1 MITFVS
7 LCGKNNSLNTK
18 DHKVE
23 HKVTQRENRTVSII
37 TDTLNKMKIQYRKR
51 NSRSMGY
58 SIKNIFFK
66 NLLYSILLSFLLY
79 SCSNK
84 PNGDITISELS
95 PHIEP
100 DYSNITI
107 PPNIAPL
114 NFMIKENGKAYY
126 IKFSTEN
133 RTEIELASGNGKIQ
147 ISERKWKKMLQ
158 TNSGKNINIDIFSR
172 DNEGKWLKYK
182 TITNRIATEPID
194 PYLYYRILY
203 PGYESWAE
211 LSINR
216 RSLESFKSKA
226 LIENSAVDENCIN
239 CHSFNNGKSDDF
251 LFHMRGTMGGTYFYS
266 QGKFRKINLK
276 TKEMKN
282 GAVYPRWHPSGKF
295 VAFSSNKIIQR
306 FHAADNKKVEVSDL
320 ESSLVLY
327 DVEKNEIMDIPLTD
341 KDKSMDTYP
350 EWSPDGKYLYFCRAA
365 QIGEK
370 YDFKEIKYNLCRV
383 AFDINKRIFGDVE
396 LVFDA
401 AQINKSIAFP
411 RISPN
416 GKFLVVTLFDY
427 GCFPIWHKEADL
439 YSINLSDF
447 KADRL
452 DLNSDYSDSYHSW
465 SSNGKWLIF
474 SSKRGDGLTARPYIS
489 YMEENGTSDKPF
501 ILPQKDPKF
510 YQGFLKSF
518 NIPEFS
524 TEEIDMN
531 PGEIRKLAKSQAT
544 QAKWFKNE

>member
-1 MITFVS
+1 MFHIDNKKTYVKYS
-7 LCGKNNSLNTK
+7 YLVIVILLLSGCGK
-18 DHKVE
+18 
-23 HKVTQRENRTVSII
+23 Q
-37 TDTLNKMKIQYRKR
+37 
-51 NSRSMGY
+51 
-58 SIKNIFFK
+58 
-66 NLLYSILLSFLLY
+66 
-79 SCSNK
+79 
-84 PNGDITISELS
+84 PNGNIINSDSV
-95 PHIEP
+95 PHLEP
-100 DYSNITI
+100 DYSDITI

-114 NFMIKENGKAYY
+114 NFMIEEKGTAYY
-126 IKFSTEN
+126 VKLSSDTG
-133 RTEIELASGNGKIQ
+133 TEIDISSGRGEIQ
-147 ISERKWKKMLQ
+147 IPQGKWKKLLQ
-158 TNSGKNINIDIFSR
+158 NSAGKNVKIDIYSK
-172 DNEGKWLKYK
+172 DNEGKWLKFK
-182 TITNRIATEPID
+182 TITNKIATEPID
-194 PYLYYRILY
+194 PYLYYRVLY

-226 LIENSAVDENCIN
+226 LIENSAVDENCVN

-320 ESSLVLY
+320 ESCLVLY
-327 DVEKNEIMDIPLTD
+327 DVDKNEIMNIKLTD

-370 YDFKEIKYNLCRV
+370 YDFKEIKYNLCR
-383 AFDINKRIFGDVE
+383 AQFDVDKRTFGDVE
-396 LVFDA
+396 LVYNA

-439 YSINLSDF
+439 YSINLGSF

-465 SSNGKWLIF
+465 SSNGKWLVF

-501 ILPQKDPKF
+501 ILPQKDPEF

-524 TEEIDMN
+524 TERIDMN
-531 PGEIRKLAKSQAT
+531 PGEIRKLAKSPAT
-544 QAKWFKNE
+544 QAKWFKDESK

>member
-1 MITFVS
+1 MFHPDNKKTYIKYS
-7 LCGKNNSLNTK
+7 YL
-18 DHKVE
+18 
-23 HKVTQRENRTVSII
+23 II
-37 TDTLNKMKIQYRKR
+37 VFL
-51 NSRSMGY
+51 
-58 SIKNIFFK
+58 
-66 NLLYSILLSFLLY
+66 LLS
-79 SCSNK
+79 SCGNK
-84 PNGDITISELS
+84 PGDNITISEIA

-114 NFMIKENGKAYY
+114 NFMIKEKGKAYY
-126 IKFSTEN
+126 VKFSAEN
-133 RTEIELASGNGKIQ
+133 RTEIELSSGNGKIQ
-147 ISERKWKKMLQ
+147 ISGKKWNKMLQ
-158 TNSGKNINIDIFSR
+158 INKGKNFNIDIYSM

-182 TITNRIATEPID
+182 TITNKIATETVD

-216 RSLESFKSKA
+216 RSLESFKSRA
-226 LIENSAVDENCIN
+226 LIENSVVDENCIN

-251 LFHMRGTMGGTYFYS
+251 LFHMRGSLGGTYFYS
-266 QGKFRKINLK
+266 QGNFRKINLK

-320 ESSLVLY
+320 ESCLVLY
-327 DVEKNEIMDIPLTD
+327 DVDKNEIMNIALTD

-383 AFDINKRIFGDVE
+383 PFDIEKRVFGSVE

-401 AQINKSIAFP
+401 AIINKSIAFP

-416 GKFLVVTLFDY
+416 GKFLILTLFDY

-447 KADRL
+447 KASRL

-489 YMEENGTSDKPF
+489 YMREDGASDKPF
-501 ILPQKDPKF
+501 ILPQEDPEF

-524 TEEIDMN
+524 TEKIDIN
-531 PGEIRKLAKSQAT
+531 PGEIRKLAKTAAT
-544 QAKWFKNE
+544 QAKWYKN